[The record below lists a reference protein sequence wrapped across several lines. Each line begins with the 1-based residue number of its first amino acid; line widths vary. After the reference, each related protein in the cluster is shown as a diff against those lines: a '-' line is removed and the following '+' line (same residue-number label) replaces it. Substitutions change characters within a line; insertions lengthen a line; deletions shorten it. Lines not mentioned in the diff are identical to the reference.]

1 MGVAPLI
8 DDIPINTV
16 ISRLHRKIYSQVCLI
31 PTRRIEGSVS
41 SLYYVFVS
49 IYPHYQGILDLSKD
63 HLKQRLH
70 Q

>member
-16 ISRLHRKIYSQVCLI
+16 ISGLHRKIYPQVCLI
-31 PTRRIEGSVS
+31 PTRRTEGSVS
-41 SLYYVFVS
+41 SLYYVFVN
-49 IYPHYQGILDLSKD
+49 IYPHYQGILDLSKA